1 MMKFLKNSISM
12 YRAASLLERSP
23 YRRQLAD
30 VPARLF
36 HYWQDN
42 AHREFKGIPS
52 DAFFFTNAS
61 EGLMCFFD
69 CAHVSERPC
78 GLPSMAAD
86 SVWHAWLAFDPV
98 GLERFCKRHFGRTI
112 AHTPADEMAVPMPE
126 ALAHTLVRARS
137 REGQMRA
144 GASLPRLFTLDQRVR
159 MPGGY
164 AYQLACGLIGYQ
176 MIGLSG
182 TPGGNVIYP
191 GSLESDQ
198 LLMAGLITQAEFDE
212 QVARAQ
218 HGSDGSFDLSSSFG
232 DSAGDGDAVVSLPE
246 SQIIWQSAK

>member
-23 YRRQLAD
+23 YWRPLAD
-30 VPARLF
+30 VPAGLF
-36 HYWQDN
+36 HYWQHN
-42 AHREFKGIPS
+42 AHHEFTGIPS

-69 CAHVSERPC
+69 CVHVGERPC

-98 GLERFCKRHFGRTI
+98 GLDRFCKRHFGRTI
-112 AHTPADEMAVPMPE
+112 EHTPAAEMAVPMAE
-126 ALAHTLVRARS
+126 ALAHTLVRTRS
-137 REGQMRA
+137 RQGQMRA
-144 GASLPRLFTLDQRVR
+144 GASLPRLFTLDKRVR

-164 AYQLACGLIGYQ
+164 AYQVAAGLIGYQ
-176 MIGLSG
+176 MIGSSG
-182 TPGGNVIYP
+182 KPGGNVIYP
-191 GSLESDQ
+191 GSLDSAQ
-198 LLMAGLITQAEFDE
+198 LLLAGLITQAEFDE

-218 HGSDGSFDLSSSFG
+218 HGSDGLFDLNFSFG
-232 DSAGDGDAVVSLPE
+232 DSGGDGGGGGGDGGCGGGCG
-246 SQIIWQSAK
+246 